1 MATRSYSSRITLKD
15 VARAAGVSTAAVSYA
30 LNGTAGVS
38 DEARARIKRIAN
50 ELGYRPSSSAR
61 SLRTGRSRT
70 IGLLVADIG
79 NPFYPEVAAGVID
92 EAASHGYQVFLSHV
106 GDDTARDAVHA
117 QLDRDVAGLIFSS
130 ATDSDL
136 RVMTQ
141 LAAQGV
147 PMVQIDRRVQAVD
160 TDWVGVDEYAA
171 SRALGRHLVDS
182 GYRRVALI
190 GGQPSSNVSRDR
202 VQGIVDELDAQGR
215 QVVNGEGRHGPLTRE
230 SGRQRAAE
238 LLDGHPDVDAIACGN
253 DLVAL
258 GVLDY
263 CWQHRIRVPDQVAVC
278 GFDDMSFS
286 SAGPLQLTTVTVP
299 RQAMGREGAR
309 MLFDRI
315 AGNTGPTREVFLA
328 FELQTRLTT

>member
-1 MATRSYSSRITLKD
+1 MKD
-15 VARAAGVSTAAVSYA
+15 VARSAGVSTAAVSYA
-30 LNGTAGVS
+30 LNDTAGVS
-38 DEARARIKRIAN
+38 AEARTRIKRIATD
-50 ELGYRPSSSAR
+50 LGYRPSSSAR
-61 SLRTGRSRT
+61 SLRTGKSRS

-92 EAASHGYQVFLSHV
+92 EALGHDYQVFLSHV
-106 GDDTARDAVHA
+106 GEDTARDAVHA

-136 RVMTQ
+136 GVMQQ

-147 PMVQIDRRVQAVD
+147 PMVQIDRRIKSVD

-171 SRALGRHLVDS
+171 SRRLGRHLVDA
-182 GYRRVALI
+182 GYQCVALI

-202 VQGIVDELDAQGR
+202 AQGIVDELDACGR
-215 QVVNGEGRHGPLTRE
+215 HVINAEGRHGPLTRE
-230 SGRQRAAE
+230 SGVQRAE
-238 LLDGHPDVDAIACGN
+238 EVLRRHPDVDAIACGN

-263 CWQHRIRVPDQVAVC
+263 CWQHHIRVPDRLAVC

-315 AGNTGPTREVFLA
+315 AGNTGPTREVFLP
-328 FELQTRLTT
+328 FELQARLTA